1 MTNNYD
7 FDVLYLGAGHGT
19 FDGAIPLAASGKK
32 VGIIESGLIGGTC
45 PNRGCNA
52 KITLDVPVALQRT
65 VERMQGVVDGPLK
78 INWPALIAQ
87 KNAVI
92 DPLPDF
98 IAGLLT
104 DAGATLIH
112 GKGQLTDNHTV
123 TVAGKSYTADKI
135 VIATG
140 LRPNHLDIPGTEL
153 AHDSTD
159 FMALTELPARIGIIG
174 SGYISMEFATI
185 AQAAG
190 AEVTIFM
197 HGDTALRRFHQPFVK
212 QLIDLM
218 AKRGITF
225 IKNAGVASFAKSG
238 DAYTI
243 QYGDGQSKTVDWILD
258 ATGRRPNIENIGL
271 ETVGI
276 TTTKRG
282 IPVNDHLQTNVD
294 NIYASGDVVDKP
306 QPKLTPTAIFE
317 SHYLFELFSG
327 KTQAAIDYPAI
338 PSTVYTSPRLAQVG
352 VSPEEGAAAGDQLV
366 KNHIPD
372 DWYRQID
379 RQTVGDNVLVFDA
392 DHHLIGASELSEQA
406 EDVINTLLP
415 AVVFGYDQEQM
426 WRLVKIFPSIGSSAW
441 DQIK

>member
-1 MTNNYD
+1 MTDYD

-19 FDGAIPLAASGKK
+19 FDGAIPLAAAGKK

-65 VERMQGVVDGPLK
+65 VERMHGVVNGDLK

-98 IAGLLT
+98 IEGLLT
-104 DAGATLIH
+104 GAGATLIH
-112 GKGQLTDNHTV
+112 GHGQLTDAHTV
-123 TVAGKSYTADKI
+123 TVDGKTCTADKI

-140 LRPNHLDIPGTEL
+140 LRPNHLDIPGTEFG
-153 AHDSTD
+153 HDSTD
-159 FMALTELPARIGIIG
+159 FMALDQLPARIGIIG

-190 AEVTIFM
+190 AEVTVFM
-197 HGDTALRRFHQPFVK
+197 HGDKALRRFHQPFVEE
-212 QLIDLM
+212 LIDLM
-218 AKRGITF
+218 TKRGITF
-225 IKNAGVASFAKSG
+225 IRNAGVSAFTKNGNTYAVE
-238 DAYTI
+238 
-243 QYGDGQSKTVDWILD
+243 YGDNDSKTVDWILD
-258 ATGRRPNIENIGL
+258 ATGRIPNIENMGL

-276 TTTKRG
+276 TTTKHG
-282 IPVNDHLQTNVD
+282 IPVNDHLQTNVA
-294 NIYASGDVVDKP
+294 NIYASGDVVDKT

-327 KTQAAIDYPAI
+327 KTDAAIAYPAI

-352 VSPEEGAAAGDQLV
+352 VSPEEGAAAGNQLV
-366 KNHIPD
+366 ENHLPD

-379 RQTVGDNVLVFDA
+379 RQTQGDNVLVFDA
-392 DHHLIGASELSEQA
+392 EHHLIGASEISEQA
-406 EDVINTLLP
+406 ENVINSLLP
-415 AVVFGYDQEQM
+415 AIVFGLDQDQM
-426 WRLVKIFPSIGSSAW
+426 WQLVHIFPSIDAATWG
-441 DQIK
+441 QIK